1 LFDELKIPPLRKLK
15 TGFSTDADVLEI
27 LAVEHELPRLL
38 LLHRKYTKLKSTYVD
53 ALPLEADENNCV
65 HTSFNQTITAT
76 GRLSSS
82 NPNLQNIPVKTEAGR
97 EIRRAFVPR
106 KKENVLVSGDYSQI
120 ELRILAHVSGEEMLI
135 EAFRNNEDIHRKT
148 ASLIFGTLPAL
159 VSDEERRMA
168 KTVNFG
174 IVYGQGAF
182 GLSQQIG
189 VSQKE
194 AKTFIENYFATYP
207 KIKRYM
213 DDTIAYAREH
223 GCVKTLFGRIRALP
237 DIHSGNAQVRNAAER
252 TAINTPI
259 QGAAADLIK
268 IAMVRLHH
276 KIENHEVPAILL
288 LQVHDELVLEA
299 AEKDADAVLRA
310 LVHELEHAHA
320 FSVPLKVDA
329 RIGKNWLEAHG

>member
-1 LFDELKIPPLRKLK
+1 
-15 TGFSTDADVLEI
+15 
-27 LAVEHELPRLL
+27 
-38 LLHRKYTKLKSTYVD
+38 
-53 ALPLEADENNCV
+53 
-65 HTSFNQTITAT
+65 
-76 GRLSSS
+76 
-82 NPNLQNIPVKTEAGR
+82 
-97 EIRRAFVPR
+97 R

-148 ASLIFGTLPAL
+148 ASLIFSTLPVL
-159 VSDEERRMA
+159 VSDEQRRMA

-174 IVYGQGAF
+174 IIYGQGAF

-194 AKTFIENYFATYP
+194 AKTFIDNYFATYP

-223 GCVKTLFGRIRALP
+223 GCVKTLFGRVRLLP
-237 DIHSGNAQVRNAAER
+237 DIHSGNRQVQAFAER

-259 QGAAADLIK
+259 QGAAADLVK
-268 IAMVRLHH
+268 IAMVRLH
-276 KIENHEVPAILL
+276 KGITSGRVPGRML

-299 AEKDADAVLRA
+299 AEKDAEKALSA
-310 LVHELEHAHA
+310 LVDAMENAHTFA
-320 FSVPLKVDA
+320 VPLKVDA
-329 RIGKNWLEAHG
+329 HIGKNWLEAHG